1 MKSLQHL
8 PASPKKS
15 KVLRTGST
23 KGASGLPAFGG
34 ARGALGFTLLESLV
48 AVVALAVL
56 VTLAIPGFSKWL
68 PNYRLKGAVR
78 DLYSNL
84 QLAKAGAI
92 RDRAKWAVLFDAVEK
107 SYRVV
112 RGYGS
117 TNPVVHKTVILADY
131 GSGVSYGHGTATKS
145 VGGGSL
151 GGVITY
157 SGPSCAAVFDP
168 RGMLSG
174 LPGYAYIQNEQNAV
188 YAVGTWW
195 SGVVVLR
202 KWNGSAWE

>member
-1 MKSLQHL
+1 MMRLQGL
-8 PASPKKS
+8 PASPKEPG
-15 KVLRTGST
+15 VLRTGGA
-23 KGASGLPAFGG
+23 KGAS
-34 ARGALGFTLLESLV
+34 GFTLLEALV
-48 AVVALAVL
+48 AVVILAVL
-56 VTLAIPGFSKWL
+56 ATLAVPGFSRWL

-92 RDRAKWAVLFDAVEK
+92 RDRAKWAVLFDPGEK

-112 RGYGS
+112 GGYGG
-117 TNPVVHKTVILADY
+117 TNPVVHKTVVLADY

-157 SGPSCAAVFDP
+157 SGPSLAAVFDS

-174 LPGYAYIQNEQNAV
+174 LPGYAYIQNDQNAV